1 MEEGF
6 DVAIKLSYRER
17 YAMKKGLLLILPAVL
32 ALLMIPFVTLSHAA
46 IGDYDL
52 SNPKDGDVDGKDLAA
67 FISSSGSDIAGFAGA
82 FGQTYTVATRPPNI
96 LLIIADDVG
105 MDLTTNAYPGL
116 IADLVA
122 QYGPSGRN
130 HANYSKISGRPASLP
145 VLTDR
150 LATQGMVFANAWA
163 QPFCSPTRATI
174 ITGLFVD
181 KTKVGAFDEPMSDKH
196 VTFVKKLK
204 DDANYSTAVFGKW
217 HLAGPKTGYTGVLP
231 KQVGFELFKGHLD
244 SAISPTYWSYNYLI
258 QDEATSSTTYRT
270 ESAPTRSIPPGI
282 AATTFEPVVRAADT
296 IEWIQARQA
305 ANPNKPWFVWLAF
318 NESHVLVPPDQ
329 PYYHV
334 PNADT
339 LDATSLSEVTG
350 CGGQP
355 GSSNNGTCT
364 ALQLMRAMT
373 NSMDTAIGKVLDK
386 IETLGSDTY
395 VIYIGDNGSWSNNID
410 NMYITTSGRGKTTP
424 YESGA
429 RVPMVIWGPGIAAGR
444 STEFVHAAD
453 LFATILTLAGLTPP
467 AKNFNNTGAV
477 VDSDSVSLTPILFGS
492 ASAVRDPNE
501 GYLLTE
507 VAWNGNKVG
516 ARNATYKVICNTN
529 TSNANCTFY
538 NLITDP
544 LEEYALSKPTSC
556 SNYRMIWDTA
566 NPEWHYCRLIE
577 VMTLYSIFP

>member
-1 MEEGF
+1 
-6 DVAIKLSYRER
+6 
-17 YAMKKGLLLILPAVL
+17 MKTGLLLAATVLILL
-32 ALLMIPFVTLSHAA
+32 TIPFVTSSYAA

-52 SNPKDGDVDGKDLAA
+52 TSPKDGDVDGEDLAA
-67 FISSSGSDIAGFAGA
+67 WIASPGSDIAGFAGS
-82 FGQTYTVATRPPNI
+82 FGQTYTVSTRPPNI

-105 MDLTTNAYPGL
+105 FDLTTNAYPGL

-130 HANYSKISGRPASLP
+130 NPNYTKINGRPASLP

-150 LATQGMVFANAWA
+150 LAAQGKVFANAWA
-163 QPFCSPTRATI
+163 QPFCSPTRATV
-174 ITGLFVD
+174 ITGLYVD
-181 KTKVGAFDEPMSDKH
+181 KTKVASFDEPMMNTH
-196 VTFVKKLK
+196 TTFVQLLK
-204 DDANYSTAVFGKW
+204 NANYSTAVFGKW
-217 HLAGPKTGYTGVLP
+217 HLAGPKGNYTGVLP
-231 KQVGFELFKGHLD
+231 KQVGFDLFKGHLD

-258 QDEATSSTTYRT
+258 QDESTSATTYRT
-270 ESAPTRSIPPGI
+270 ESAPTRSLPGI
-282 AATTFEPVVRAADT
+282 NPTTFEPVVRAADT
-296 IEWIQARQA
+296 IEWIESHKNE
-305 ANPNKPWFVWLAF
+305 NPDKPWFVWLAF

-329 PYYHV
+329 PYYHT

-339 LDATSLSEVTG
+339 LDATSLAEVTG

-364 ALQLMRAMT
+364 ALPLMRGMT
-373 NSMDTAIGKVLDK
+373 NSMDTAIGKVLDAV
-386 IETLGSDTY
+386 EALGSDTY

-410 NMYITTSGRGKTTP
+410 NMYITINGRGKTTP

-429 RVPMVIWGPGIAAGR
+429 RVPMVIRGPGIAAGR

-467 AKNFNNTGAV
+467 ATNFNNTGAV
-477 VDSDSVSLTPILFGS
+477 VPSDSVSLTPILFGS
-492 ASAVRDPNE
+492 ASSVRDPNE

-507 VAWNGNKVG
+507 VNFSGSMKVG
-516 ARNATYKVICNTN
+516 ARNATYKVICSTN

-544 LEEYALSKPTSC
+544 LEEYTLTKPTSC
-556 SNYRMIWDTA
+556 TNYRTTWTTA
-566 NPEWHYCRLIE
+566 DQNWHYCRLIE
-577 VMTLYSIFP
+577 VMNNYSIFP

>member
-1 MEEGF
+1 
-6 DVAIKLSYRER
+6 
-17 YAMKKGLLLILPAVL
+17 MKKYLLFLFAVP
-32 ALLMIPFVTLSHAA
+32 ALLMTLFVTLSYAA

-52 SNPKDGDVDGKDLAA
+52 SSPKDGDVDGKDLA
-67 FISSSGSDIAGFAGA
+67 DLIAIPSPDVVGFAGY
-82 FGQTYTVATRPPNI
+82 FGQTYTLSTRPPNI

-105 MDLTTNAYPGL
+105 MDLTTNAYSGL

-130 HANYSKISGRPASLP
+130 NPNYSRINGRPASLP
-145 VLTDR
+145 VLTGR
-150 LATQGMVFANAWA
+150 LAQNGMVFANAWA

-196 VTFVKKLK
+196 VTVAQLLK
-204 DDANYSTAVFGKW
+204 ANGYSTAAFGKW
-217 HLAGPKTGYTGVLP
+217 HLSGPKTNYTGVLP
-231 KQVGFELFKGHLD
+231 KQVGFDLFRGHLD

-258 QDEATSSTTYRT
+258 QDDATSATAYRT
-270 ESAPTRSIPPGI
+270 ESAPTRSLPGI
-282 AATTFEPVVRAADT
+282 SPTTFEPVVRAADT
-296 IEWIQARQA
+296 VEWVNARQA
-305 ANPNKPWFVWLAF
+305 ENPDKPWFAWLAF

-339 LDATSLSEVTG
+339 LDAASLAEVNG

-355 GSSNNGTCT
+355 GSSNNGSCT
-364 ALQLMRAMT
+364 AQQLMRAMT
-373 NSMDTAIGKVLDK
+373 NSMDTVIGKVLDA
-386 IETLGSDTY
+386 IEALGSDTY

-410 NMYITTSGRGKTTP
+410 NMYITTTGRGKTTP

-429 RVPMVIWGPGIAAGR
+429 RVPMVIRGPGIAAGTK
-444 STEFVHAAD
+444 STEFVHASD

-467 AKNFNNTGAV
+467 ATNFNNTGAV

-507 VAWNGNKVG
+507 VAWSGNKVG
-516 ARNATYKVICNTN
+516 ARNGTYKVICNTS
-529 TSNANCTFY
+529 TSGTCYFY

-544 LEEYALSKPTSC
+544 LEEYPLAKPASC
-556 SNYRMIWDTA
+556 TNYRSTWDTS
-566 NPEWHYCRLIE
+566 NTNWHYCRLIE
-577 VMTLYSIFP
+577 VMTLYSIIP